1 MKRPASQ
8 ALQWAL
14 LTLAAYR
21 VWRLVARDDITVPL
35 RMRLP
40 DRVADPV
47 VCPWCAGTWIAVGTI
62 AAARQWCDVEMP
74 VVQAAASCVVVGLI
88 GDRIDTVDA

>member
-1 MKRPASQ
+1 MRRPSGQ
-8 ALQWAL
+8 ALSWLL

-21 VWRLVARDDITVPL
+21 VWRFVGRDDLTAPL

-40 DRVADPV
+40 DRVAEPV

-62 AAARQWCDVEMP
+62 AAARRWHDVQMP
-74 VVQAAASCVVVGLI
+74 AVQAAASCAVVGLI
-88 GDRIDTVDA
+88 GDRIDTADA